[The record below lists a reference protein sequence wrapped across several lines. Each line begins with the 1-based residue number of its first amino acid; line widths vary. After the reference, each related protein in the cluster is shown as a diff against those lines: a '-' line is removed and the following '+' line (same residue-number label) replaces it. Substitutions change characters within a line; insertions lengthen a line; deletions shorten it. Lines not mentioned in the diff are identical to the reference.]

1 MSVSARNPVPISG
14 AEHLRRL
21 ELVMQHTTN
30 MVVVTNREREIEWVN
45 PAYTRITGWTL
56 DEVRGRNP
64 RSFLHGP
71 RTSLTAS
78 SRLGALL
85 RRGEPVHDFEML
97 NYKKSGETYWVS
109 MNIQPIV
116 DAQGRVAEYVAI
128 ETDITQRKR
137 AEMEAAQAFRRLAQA
152 QRIARLGSI
161 EHRLASGRLHCSAE
175 VCRLL
180 GLPPG
185 QDELGYEELIERV
198 HPQDRNEVR
207 AQYEEAINGG
217 APYEQEFRLA
227 GGVDEVRWVLARGVV
242 EGWDDGQDA
251 LFRLA
256 VQDITESKRS
266 EQLRRDKELLEHAVQ
281 TQMEVLSRVSHELR
295 TPLHAVLGFTEMVE
309 RLESGRLS
317 EPSHAHLRHIRES
330 ARHLLLLV
338 NDILDL
344 TQLHGGQV
352 AFDAEPVDLLDLAE
366 QALAMVEPLARQHGV
381 QTTIHACHPPPWALT
396 DRRRLLQVLINLAA
410 NGVKYNHRGGSVAI
424 HLDPG
429 AAGRVSISVRD
440 TGIGIAPEDLDRIFE
455 PFYRVARDDAPARTH
470 SSGLGLAIA
479 HTLVQG
485 MGGSLAVDSRLGEG
499 SSFTVGLPAA
509 PQGPMQSDI
518 TIELPAERAGS
529 TAQGRVLYIEDNE
542 VNCLL
547 IESFIAARP
556 GIELV
561 CRTTGRE
568 GLAAARQLRPTL
580 ILVDMHLP
588 DMGGGDVVR
597 AILAD
602 PLLFRTPC
610 IAFSAGH
617 DDAAIA
623 EAIRAG
629 FREYLT
635 KPIAAADF
643 LAALDRLIADEP
655 LPTCF

>member
-1 MSVSARNPVPISG
+1 MPANSV
-14 AEHLRRL
+14 EHLRRL

-85 RRGEPVHDFEML
+85 RRGEPVQGFEML
-97 NYKKSGETYWVS
+97 NYTKSGEAYWVS

-116 DAQGRVAEYVAI
+116 DAQGQVAEYVAI

-137 AEMEAAQAFRRLAQA
+137 SEMEAAQAFRRLAHA
-152 QRIARLGSI
+152 QRIARLGTI
-161 EHRLASGRLHCSAE
+161 EHRLAAGRLHCSQE
-175 VCRLL
+175 VCRIL
-180 GLPPG
+180 GLTAG
-185 QDELGYEELIERV
+185 HDEICYEDLL
-198 HPQDRNEVR
+198 DRIHADDRDAVR
-207 AQYEEAINGG
+207 ARYEEAING
-217 APYEQEFRLA
+217 ASPYEQEFRV
-227 GGVDEVRWVLARGVV
+227 VDQDDDVRWVLVRGVV
-242 EGWDDGQDA
+242 EGWDDGRDA

-256 VQDITESKRS
+256 VQDITEAKRN

-309 RLESGRLS
+309 RVESARLS
-317 EPSHAHLRHIRES
+317 EPSHAHLRHIRDS
-330 ARHLLLLV
+330 ARHLLLIV

-344 TQLHGGQV
+344 TQLHSGKV
-352 AFDAEPVDLLDLAE
+352 AFDSEPVDLLDLAE
-366 QALAMVEPLARQHGV
+366 QVLAMVDPLAREHGV
-381 QTTIHACHPPPWALT
+381 ATTIHVCHPHPWAVA

-410 NGVKYNHRGGSVAI
+410 NGVKYNRRGGSVEI
-424 HLDPG
+424 RLG
-429 AAGRVSISVRD
+429 AGPASRVSIAVRD
-440 TGIGIAPEDLDRIFE
+440 SGIGIAPEDLTRIFD
-455 PFYRVARDDAPARTH
+455 PFYRVARDDARARAN

-485 MGGSLAVDSRLGEG
+485 MGGSLEVDSRLGEG
-499 SSFTVGLPAA
+499 STFVVGLPAA
-509 PQGPMQSDI
+509 PHGRVQSDI
-518 TIELPAERAGS
+518 ALDLPGPSAEGGP
-529 TAQGRVLYIEDNE
+529 QGRVLYIEDNE

-547 IESFIAARP
+547 IESYLAARP

-561 CRTTGRE
+561 CRTTGSD

-588 DMGGGDVVR
+588 DMSGDEVVR
-597 AILAD
+597 AVLAD
-602 PLLFRTPC
+602 PLLYRTPC
-610 IAFSAGH
+610 IAFSAGN
-617 DDAAIA
+617 DGAAI
-623 EAIRAG
+623 ESAIRAG
-629 FREYLT
+629 FREYLC

-643 LAALDRLIADEP
+643 LAALDRLMEDEP
-655 LPTCF
+655 LSTRF